1 MEKPSKKV
9 LVVEDDQMNASMIST
24 VLEERGYLVITAG
37 DGDLGLA
44 ILEEDDGID
53 GIVTDIF
60 MPNREGIG
68 FIRAVKS
75 RYPKVK
81 IAAMTGAINYE
92 SIFSTA
98 EDFGADMTIK
108 KPFDIDLFV
117 EKIDTLLNN

>member
-1 MEKPSKKV
+1 MDKQPKKI
-9 LVVEDDQMNASMIST
+9 LVVEDDQMNASMISA
-24 VLEERGYLVITAG
+24 VLEEHGYRVVTAG

-44 ILEEDDGID
+44 ILEKDDAVDGI
-53 GIVTDIF
+53 ITDIF

-75 RYPKVK
+75 RFRKIK
-81 IAAMTGAINYE
+81 IAVMTGAINYE

>member
-1 MEKPSKKV
+1 MEKQPKKI
-9 LVVEDDQMNASMIST
+9 LVVEDDRMNALMISA
-24 VLEERGYLVITAG
+24 VLEEHGYLVVTAG

-44 ILEEDDGID
+44 ILEKDDSID
-53 GIVTDIF
+53 GIITDIF

-75 RYPKVK
+75 RFRKMK
-81 IAAMTGAINYE
+81 IAVMTGAINYE

-117 EKIDTLLNN
+117 EKIDALLNN